1 MRSRSWP
8 AQYSA
13 RLFRVSQTSSG
24 TSDLWI
30 TRPLW
35 EIAQPCDARPEMT
48 HPCRIGVGDHLGAR
62 LGIRLEVHLETRLR
76 LRLETRLEVLLETR
90 LEIHLE
96 TRLETRVEIRLE
108 ICPEVRLEIS
118 HEVRV
123 EIRLENC
130 TDDSH

>member
-62 LGIRLEVHLETRLR
+62 LGIRLEV
-76 LRLETRLEVLLETR
+76 RLETRLGLR
-90 LEIHLE
+90 LEGRQEVHLE
-96 TRLETRVEIRLE
+96 NRQEIHQENRQE
-108 ICPEVRLEIS
+108 NR
-118 HEVRV
+118 HENRH
-123 EIRLENC
+123 ENRNEQR
-130 TDDSH
+130 